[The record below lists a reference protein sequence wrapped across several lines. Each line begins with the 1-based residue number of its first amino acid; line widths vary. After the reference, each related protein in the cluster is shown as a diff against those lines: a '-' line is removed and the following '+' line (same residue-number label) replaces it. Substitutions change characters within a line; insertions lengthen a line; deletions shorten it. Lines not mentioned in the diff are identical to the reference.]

1 MLDFGTVI
9 ELVGRRTRR
18 VGIARLPR
26 ILPLALAAAL
36 LVSAAALAGRALL
49 HRGEAMPGVHVLGE
63 DLSGLSRAEIAARVR
78 ALTAA
83 RLVEPVTLA
92 VEGRALTV
100 VPRKLFVL
108 DRRGTTDGVLEAGR
122 SGLTD
127 RARSLLAPLTDPID
141 VDPVLTPRPASRR
154 RLTALLGPFGEQPI
168 DAGIALRGL
177 QPAVTPASTG
187 TRPDLDR
194 LLSAIAERVASG
206 PGVVPVAFEPAP
218 PAVDDAAAAAALEEV
233 RLLVSAPLSL
243 TLDGRPV
250 GRLSR
255 SQLAGLLAFRPRSGR
270 LLALVDEQRL
280 EALVGPKVA
289 RFGTPPVDATFRVNG
304 KIAWIVPSKPGRGL
318 DVQSAIVAV
327 TTAAHQRGERAAAL
341 ALTQVQPEL
350 TSLDAQAL
358 GVRERISSFTT
369 EMGVSSA
376 NRIHNVHLMA
386 DLIDGTIVRPGETFA
401 FNKVVGPRTEKRGF
415 REGQMIV
422 GSLLL
427 PSIGGGV
434 CQTATTLFNNAF
446 ELGLPILKRRNHSFY
461 ISHYPLGRDATVS
474 WGGPEFEFRNDL
486 ENALL
491 IKASYTD
498 ETLTFSFYG
507 TDEHRRVSSRTGPRT
522 NWKQPKLTYALD
534 PRAPRGS
541 VRVVRG
547 TSQAGFDV
555 TVFRVVRDAD
565 GRVLRRNEFRSTYI
579 PVGPTQIYGPG
590 RKIPGSY
597 FVIPRT

>member
-1 MLDFGTVI
+1 MI
-9 ELVGRRTRR
+9 ELAGGRTRR
-18 VGIARLPR
+18 AGFGRLPA
-26 ILPLALAAAL
+26 ILLLAFVG
-36 LVSAAALAGRALL
+36 LVVAGTAGLAGRALL
-49 HRGEAMPGVHVLGE
+49 HGGRAMPGVRVLDE
-63 DLSGLSRAEIAARVR
+63 DVSGLSRAEVAARVR
-78 ALTAA
+78 SLTAA
-83 RLVEPVTLA
+83 RLGEPVTLA
-92 VEGRALTV
+92 VEGRAVTV

-108 DRRGTTDGVLEAGR
+108 DRKVTTDAVLEAGR
-122 SGLTD
+122 AGLVG
-127 RARSLLAPLTDPID
+127 RAQSVLAPLVDPLD
-141 VDPVLTPRPASRR
+141 VDPVLTPRPAARA
-154 RLTALLGPFGEQPI
+154 RLRAVLASFGEPPVA
-168 DAGIALRGL
+168 AGVTLRGL
-177 QPAVTPASTG
+177 EPAVTPARAG

-194 LLSAIAERVASG
+194 LVFGLEERVVRG
-206 PGVVPVAFEPAP
+206 TGVVPVTFETAR
-218 PAVDDAAAAAALEEV
+218 PAVLDSAASATAEEV
-233 RLLVSAPLSL
+233 RLLVSAPVSL

-250 GRLSR
+250 GRLAPAR
-255 SQLAGLLAFRPRSGR
+255 IARLLTFRPQSGR
-270 LLALVDEQRL
+270 LLALVDEERL
-280 EALVGPKVA
+280 EALVGPKVG

-318 DVQSAIVAV
+318 DVQGAIVAV
-327 TTAAHQRGERAAAL
+327 TTAAHQRGERTAAL

-358 GVRERISSFTT
+358 GIRERMSSFTT

-386 DLIDGTIVRPGETFA
+386 DFIDGTIVRPGETFA

-415 REGQMIV
+415 REGQMIL

-486 ENALL
+486 DHAIL
-491 IKASYTD
+491 ITSSYTD

-507 TDEHRRVSSRTGPRT
+507 TDERRRVTSRTGPRT
-522 NWKQPKLTYALD
+522 NWRQPKLTYALD
-534 PRAPRGS
+534 PSAPRGS

-547 TSQAGFDV
+547 ANQAGFDV
-555 TVFRVVRDAD
+555 TVFRVVRDAS
-565 GRVLRRNEFRSTYI
+565 GAVLRRNEFQSSYI
-579 PVGPTQIYGPG
+579 AVGPTEIHGPG
-590 RKIPGSY
+590 RKIPGPY
-597 FVIPRT
+597 FVIPPT

>member
-1 MLDFGTVI
+1 
-9 ELVGRRTRR
+9 
-18 VGIARLPR
+18 
-26 ILPLALAAAL
+26 L
-36 LVSAAALAGRALL
+36 L
-49 HRGEAMPGVHVLGE
+49 
-63 DLSGLSRAEIAARVR
+63 
-78 ALTAA
+78 T
-83 RLVEPVTLA
+83 PVT
-92 VEGRALTV
+92 
-100 VPRKLFVL
+100 
-108 DRRGTTDGVLEAGR
+108 D
-122 SGLTD
+122 
-127 RARSLLAPLTDPID
+127 PLH
-141 VDPVLTPRPASRR
+141 VDPVLTARPSAPA
-154 RLTALLGPFGEQPI
+154 RLDALLESFGVQPVA
-168 DAGIALRGL
+168 AGVTLRGL
-177 QPAVTPASTG
+177 EPAVTPAKTG
-187 TRPDLDR
+187 TRPDVDR
-194 LLSAIAERVASG
+194 LLRELVDRVARGDG
-206 PGVVPVAFEPAP
+206 PVPVQFEAAP
-218 PAVDDAAAAAALEEV
+218 PPVLDSAASATAEEV
-233 RLLVSAPLSL
+233 RLLVSAPVSL
-243 TLDGRPV
+243 TFDGRPV
-250 GRLSR
+250 GRLTR
-255 SQLAGLLAFRPRSGR
+255 AQIARLLTFRPQAGR
-270 LLALVDEQRL
+270 LLALIDEERL
-280 EALVGPKVA
+280 GALVGPKVA

-318 DVQSAIVAV
+318 DVPGAIVAV
-327 TTAAHQRGERAAAL
+327 TTAAHQRGERTAAL
-341 ALTQVQPEL
+341 AVTQVQPEL

-358 GVRERISSFTT
+358 GIRERLSSFAT

-386 DLIDGTIVRPGETFA
+386 DLIDGTIVRPGESFA

-427 PSIGGGV
+427 PAIGGGV

-486 ENALL
+486 EHALL

-507 TDEHRRVSSRTGPRT
+507 TDEHRRVTSRTGPRT

-534 PRAPRGS
+534 QRAPRGS
-541 VRVVRG
+541 LRVVRG
-547 TSQAGFDV
+547 ANQAGFDV